1 MAIDPMTAFA
11 VVQTGLSFLESGRQA
26 AEQERRYQENRIAAT
41 AARDLKIQALNRRA
55 IQESERVA
63 GAKLENAI
71 KALEVRESKVVAAG
85 EAGVEGQ
92 GIQAQLDMTEARRLR
107 GDTLYNQQLEGI
119 FQQMDFERQG
129 INTEA
134 LNRINSLQ
142 RGRKPNLLAAVA
154 TGVGA
159 AYAAERKY
167 GGNQKGSFLD
177 SIGLGGTSTPYT
189 TQALPSVIVPGGDS
203 TYIGTT

>member
-1 MAIDPMTAFA
+1 MIDPMTAIA
-11 VVQTGLSFLESGRQA
+11 VGQTVLGFFDQQNQA
-26 AEQERRYQENRIAAT
+26 KEQERRYRENRIAAT

-55 IQESERVA
+55 IEESERIA

-71 KALEVRESKVVAAG
+71 KALEVREAKIVAAG

-129 INTEA
+129 INAEA

-142 RGRKPNLLAAVA
+142 RGRMPNPLAALA

-167 GGNQKGSFLD
+167 GGNQEGSFLD
-177 SIGLGGTSTPYT
+177 KIGLGGTSTPYT
-189 TQALPSVIVPGGDS
+189 TQALPSVIAPGGNS